1 MIGKGLENG
10 EFSFTLNA
18 EVVDKQIFNQL
29 ISIEEDKNYILGID
43 TTDGKSIQ
51 VEGYFTSN
59 INARYKKK
67 KKGKR
72 YLLYKTIY
80 LPVNEV
86 EFVGNRIINDGDIGE
101 QYWERFTKKIKKV
114 YKKRTELNER
124 WIIYKNIVDKAISK
138 LETYANNS
146 KDNCDAYAI
155 CIDLLDTLNRGRYI
169 MNLVE
174 SKSIQKRKRS

>member
-51 VEGYFTSN
+51 VEGCFTSN

-101 QYWERFTKKIKKV
+101 QY
-114 YKKRTELNER
+114 
-124 WIIYKNIVDKAISK
+124 
-138 LETYANNS
+138 
-146 KDNCDAYAI
+146 
-155 CIDLLDTLNRGRYI
+155 
-169 MNLVE
+169 
-174 SKSIQKRKRS
+174 

>member
-1 MIGKGLENG
+1 MNNTERDLRRRLK
-10 EFSFTLNA
+10 
-18 EVVDKQIFNQL
+18 
-29 ISIEEDKNYILGID
+29 
-43 TTDGKSIQ
+43 KSI
-51 VEGYFTSN
+51 
-59 INARYKKK
+59 
-67 KKGKR
+67 
-72 YLLYKTIY
+72 
-80 LPVNEV
+80 
-86 EFVGNRIINDGDIGE
+86 
-101 QYWERFTKKIKKV
+101 
-114 YKKRTELNER
+114 KKRTELNER